1 MHSSPYSSTSRGGR
15 DQSGVSLVV
24 TMLMIVVV
32 ASLAAAGAR
41 FAISGERSGRADRDR
56 ELALQAAETALADAE
71 KDVLGLPGATRGGD
85 FCKAGTVGFPSSGCS
100 TSSSDRGKCVPAAA
114 GSSPSW
120 ISVDWSTAG
129 VPVGTFTGGSFYPTQ
144 GTSRS
149 WLAVA
154 EPRYVV
160 ERIEDR
166 LQDTVDGFADKGE
179 KHQFLYLITAVGYAS
194 RSEVKVVLQST
205 VRKLTC

>member
-1 MHSSPYSSTSRGGR
+1 MHSFQFSSVRHLGRRQRGI
-15 DQSGVSLVV
+15 SLVV

-71 KDVLGLPGATRGGD
+71 KDVLGLTGATRGGD
-85 FCKAGTVGFPSSGCS
+85 FCKAGTVGFPSSGCASS
-100 TSSSDRGKCVPAAA
+100 TSDRGKCVPAAA
-114 GSSPSW
+114 GSAPSW
-120 ISVDWSTAG
+120 IGVDWATAG

-149 WLAVA
+149 WLALA
-154 EPRYVV
+154 EPRYVI
-160 ERIEDR
+160 ERIDDR
-166 LQDTVDGFADKGE
+166 LQDTVDGFADRGE
-179 KHQFLYLITAVGYAS
+179 KRQFLYLITAVGYAS